1 MSAQSGSMLYDG
13 VFEGG
18 GVRGI
23 GLAGALSVFDA
34 VGYRPYSVA
43 GTSAGA
49 IVSTLVA
56 SGYTAAEIKQIIM
69 GIDFSKFEDPPL
81 IGRIP
86 HLGSMIDLIPHY
98 GLYKGD
104 YFHSLMRNLLAAKGV
119 HTFRDLI
126 LSESAQD
133 ERYRYKARIVTSDIV
148 QGTMV
153 VLPTDA
159 AKYGINPDDLD
170 VSLAVRMSMSI
181 PFFFYPVQQWGSYF
195 VDGGLLSNYPL
206 ELFDSGGPPLYPTIG
221 FLMYEP
227 GTPRDAISLPNKING
242 PFTAFE
248 AMLKTAANARD
259 TWYMDQDKLA
269 RTVRMD
275 SLGIQATDFQITKA
289 QSEALFN
296 AGVEAAQQFLA
307 GNGQGGLAATQGDRP
322 ASVAVRTTSVSP
334 AAPRLAAMEAPGARS
349 RVVAP
354 AASSTLAVDPPSNP
368 LVWNTLAIAL
378 VSMAIIAVLG
388 LLIAVMTGA
397 IHLT

>member
-1 MSAQSGSMLYDG
+1 MGAQGGTMLYDG

-23 GLAGALSVFDA
+23 GLAGALSVFEA
-34 VGYRPYSVA
+34 AGYRPYSVA

-69 GIDFSKFEDPPL
+69 DIDFSKFEDPPL

-86 HLGSMIDLIPHY
+86 RLGSIIDLIRHY

-104 YFHSLMRNLLAAKGV
+104 YFHDLMRNLLAAKGV

-126 LSESAQD
+126 LSETAQD
-133 ERYRYKARIVTSDIV
+133 ERYRYKARVVTSDILR
-148 QGTMV
+148 GTMV

-159 AKYGINPDDLD
+159 AKYGVSPDDLD

-181 PFFFYPVQQWGSYF
+181 PFYFYPVQRWGSYF

-227 GTPRDAISLPNKING
+227 GTPRDAISLPNKITG
-242 PFTAFE
+242 PFSAFE
-248 AMLKTAANARD
+248 AMLYTAANARD

-269 RTVRMD
+269 RTVRMN
-275 SLGIQATDFQITKA
+275 SLGVQATDFHLTKQ

-296 AGVEAAQQFLA
+296 AGVKAGQQFLA
-307 GNGQGGLAATQGDRP
+307 GKGQGELATTQGYTP
-322 ASVAVRTTSVSP
+322 APAAIWPVSVSP
-334 AAPRLAAMEAPGARS
+334 APPVPTAMETSAARS
-349 RVVAP
+349 RILASTAAP
-354 AASSTLAVDPPSNP
+354 SLAARPSNGRM
-368 LVWNTLAIAL
+368 WNTIAIAI
-378 VSMAIIAVLG
+378 VSLAIIAVLV
-388 LLIAVMTGA
+388 LLIAVVTGA
-397 IHLT
+397 VHLT